1 MQRPATG
8 SRAAIERTHRETR
21 LKKNRNLLLI
31 LVIVAI
37 AVAVFALRDRIHFD
51 WHTFAEQLQLA
62 DWKLFGIGVLLIWAG
77 YCLRAVRWALL
88 LKPTKRV
95 SPASLIGTQVI
106 GFTAVAL
113 FGRLADLVRPYL
125 VSRRTNIALPSQ
137 IAVYTVERM
146 FDMGSVALIFA
157 VVLLFA
163 PDRGSLPHPELMNR
177 TALAALAVVV
187 VFIGFAFFVRAA
199 GVQVAT
205 LFGKVLG
212 ALSPKLGE
220 SVREKILGFRD
231 GLNAITSFGDFLQA
245 LALSIIMWLMIAYSY
260 LETLRA
266 FSASPPL
273 AGMTLSRCMLLMATS
288 TAGSIIQLP
297 ILGWFTQIGIVAK
310 AMQSF
315 FNVAPEPAL
324 GAAAMLLVVTF
335 MSIIPVG
342 LIWSR
347 FEHVSLKKLT
357 EESEQASEAVAAKE
371 PEFVPEA

>member
-1 MQRPATG
+1 M
-8 SRAAIERTHRETR
+8 
-21 LKKNRNLLLI
+21 KKNRNLI
-31 LVIVAI
+31 FVLVLVVLAI
-37 AVAVFALRDRIHFD
+37 GIYALRDRIHFD
-51 WHTFAEQLQLA
+51 WHTFVEQLQLA
-62 DWKLFGIGVLLIWAG
+62 NWKLFGVGIALIWAG
-77 YCLRAVRWALL
+77 YCVRAVRWALL

-95 SPASLIGTQVI
+95 NPVSLIGTQVI

-125 VSRRTNIALPSQ
+125 VSKRTNIPLTPQ

-163 PDRGSLPHPELMNR
+163 PDRASLPHPELMNR

-187 VFIGFAFFVRAA
+187 AFVGFALFVRAA
-199 GVQVAT
+199 GVKVAHIFGRT
-205 LFGKVLG
+205 LGS
-212 ALSPKLGE
+212 LSPKLGE
-220 SVREKILGFRD
+220 AVREKILGFRD
-231 GLNAITSFGDFLQA
+231 GLNAITSFGDFVQA
-245 LALSIIMWLMIAYSY
+245 LALSLLMWLMIAYSY

-297 ILGWFTQIGIVAK
+297 VIGWFTQIGIVAK
-310 AMQSF
+310 AMQGF
-315 FNVAPEPAL
+315 FDVAPEPAL
-324 GAAAMLLVVTF
+324 AAAAMLLIVTF

-342 LIWSR
+342 LLWSR

-357 EESEQASEAVAAKE
+357 AESETAKVGAGHTE
-371 PEFVPEA
+371 PSTFVPEA